1 MLCILRHSRKKTQK
15 EAAEAEY
22 ALGKEPK
29 GKRTKAKER
38 LLSPLHWKQRRGI
51 GAKSS
56 DKNL

>member
-38 LLSPLHWKQRRGI
+38 LLSPSTLEAEERNRREI
-51 GAKSS
+51 F
-56 DKNL
+56 